1 MDNEYVIVDVGV
13 SFTTKLSIP
22 KSSLP
27 NGDIE
32 FIEDYIESE
41 IDSEFGGLDNLEI
54 DWIDIF

>member
-1 MDNEYVIVDVGV
+1 MYNEYVIVDVGV
-13 SFTTKLSIP
+13 SFTTKLCIP

-32 FIEDYIESE
+32 FVESAIESE
-41 IDSEFGGLDNLEI
+41 IVSEFGDLDNLEI